1 MLPETIKEQ
10 KMADRTAVVIGVGAV
25 EGLGSY
31 LCQGAAREGLHTFIG
46 GRTSAKIEAVAD
58 VIRADGGEATA
69 VVTDTTDEASVTALI
84 EATEAEGPID
94 LAIYNAGNNM
104 PGRFLEMEASY
115 FEECWRVTCYG
126 GFLFAREALK
136 KMVPRG
142 TGTLL
147 MTGASASLRG
157 RQNFAAFT
165 AAKAGLRTLSQSL
178 AREFGPQ
185 GIHVGHT
192 IVDGA
197 IGGDLVKE
205 RAPEWVENLGEDGLV
220 GLQGIAESYMFMYR
234 QPRNAWTH
242 ELDLRPH
249 KENW

>member
-1 MLPETIKEQ
+1 
-10 KMADRTAVVIGVGAV
+10 MAEKTAVVIGVGAV

-31 LCQGAAREGLHTFIG
+31 LAQAAAREGLHAFIG
-46 GRTSAKIEAVAD
+46 GRTEEKIDKVAD
-58 VIRADGGEATA
+58 TIRAAGGSATA
-69 VVTDTTDEASVTALI
+69 LVTDGTDEAAVTALI
-84 EATEAEGPID
+84 EAAEAEGPID
-94 LAIYNAGNNM
+94 LAIYNTGNNM
-104 PGRFLEMEASY
+104 PGRILEMEADY
-115 FEECWRVTCYG
+115 FEEAWRVGCLG
-126 GFLFAREALK
+126 GFLFGREALR
-136 KMVPRG
+136 KMVPRE

-147 MTGASASLRG
+147 FTGASASLRG
-157 RQNFAAFT
+157 RRNFAAFA
-165 AAKAGLRTLSQSL
+165 AAKAGLRMLAQSL

-192 IVDGA
+192 IIDGA
-197 IGGDLVKE
+197 IGGALVKE
-205 RAPEWVENLGEDGLV
+205 RAPQWVENLGEDGLV